1 MNKNYEFIN
10 KALLKNIERLE
21 KLDIN
26 DEKERDEIMRSNA
39 IQMSAKTFIQSQIT
53 NMAVIKY
60 QEKIDKETLL
70 IENFMGE

>member
-1 MNKNYEFIN
+1 MNSNYEFIN

-26 DEKERDEIMRSNA
+26 DEKARDEIMRSNS

-60 QEKIDKETLL
+60 QEKIDKEKLL
-70 IENFMGE
+70 IENFMGK

>member
-1 MNKNYEFIN
+1 MNSNYEFIN

-26 DEKERDEIMRSNA
+26 DEKARDEIMRSNA

-60 QEKIDKETLL
+60 QEKIDKEKLL
-70 IENFMGE
+70 IENFMGK

>member
-1 MNKNYEFIN
+1 MNSNYEFIN

-26 DEKERDEIMRSNA
+26 DEKARDEIMRSNA

-70 IENFMGE
+70 IENFMGK

>member
-26 DEKERDEIMRSNA
+26 DEKARDEIMRSNA

>member
-1 MNKNYEFIN
+1 MNSNYEFIN

-26 DEKERDEIMRSNA
+26 DEKARDEIMRSNA

>member
-1 MNKNYEFIN
+1 MNSNYEFIN
-10 KALLKNIERLE
+10 KALLKNVERLE

-26 DEKERDEIMRSNA
+26 DEKARDEIMRSNA

-70 IENFMGE
+70 IENFMGK

>member
-1 MNKNYEFIN
+1 MNRNYDFIDN
-10 KALLKNIERLE
+10 ALLKNIERLE

-26 DEKERDEIMRSNA
+26 DEKARDEIMRSNA

-70 IENFMGE
+70 IENSME